1 MVMTAI
7 ANTKDASME
16 LGELVRDLRKNR
28 GLTQVELSQIS
39 GVSSNLITLI
49 ENGKH
54 INLGLVTAAKLDKA
68 LKARRQIF
76 DFLYKKLS

>member
-1 MVMTAI
+1 MTDSSKVTLA
-7 ANTKDASME
+7 
-16 LGELVRDLRKNR
+16 ELVRNLRKKR

-54 INLGLVTAAKLDKA
+54 VNLGLVTAAKLDKA
-68 LKARRQIF
+68 LHAKRQIF
-76 DFLYKKLS
+76 DILYRRLA

>member
-1 MVMTAI
+1 MVVGMMNKEMVT
-7 ANTKDASME
+7 SE
-16 LGELVRDLRKNR
+16 LGELVRELRLAR

-54 INLGLVTAAKLDKA
+54 LNIGLVTAAKLDKSLRA
-68 LKARRQIF
+68 KRKIF
-76 DFLYKKLS
+76 DFLYRTL